1 MKTIKTASK
10 SAYYKMSSF
19 IFLYFFTWSSSFGLY
34 ALWLGQKAGLDSMS
48 IGTVFAING
57 VFAVIMKPVYG
68 YIMDKIGMSKSL
80 LYFVVVISAMMAP
93 FFIYVYQPL
102 LEKHLMVGIIVGAFY
117 LSLGWY
123 AGVAASESYADR
135 FSRLYSM
142 EFGQIRM
149 WGSLGW
155 ALAASFSGI
164 LFNLSP
170 AWNFSLSSV
179 TSLLMLGVLLSLK
192 IGEEEL
198 RNNDVI
204 AQEKIVFGDVILLL
218 KNRKFW
224 MFSLYVAGV
233 AWMMFVA
240 EQQFSRYFVTFFS
253 TKEQGNAMYGY
264 LSTVQSGLEFLMMM
278 VIPFLVN
285 YFGAKRGLLLVGL
298 VVGLVVGLRLIASG
312 LTDDPLLISI
322 IKPFYGLEIALLLV
336 SVFKYIAEHFH
347 KRVNATMYLLGY
359 QAMIYVG
366 SIVVAPPAGYYYDR
380 IGFAHTYLIMGG
392 IALLFTLI
400 STLTL
405 SACHSRRDEKI
416 GIKPVA
422 APAITASAPLTT
434 VKR

>member
-1 MKTIKTASK
+1 MGA
-10 SAYYKMSSF
+10 
-19 IFLYFFTWSSSFGLY
+19 
-34 ALWLGQKAGLDSMS
+34 
-48 IGTVFAING
+48 VFAING
-57 VFAVIMKPVYG
+57 VFAVVMKPIYG

-80 LYFVVVISAMMAP
+80 LYFVVIVSAMMAP

-102 LEKHLMVGIIVGAFY
+102 LETHLMTGIIIGALY

-155 ALAASFSGI
+155 AVAASFSGL

-170 AWNFSLSSV
+170 AWNFSLSSLS
-179 TSLLMLGVLLSLK
+179 SLLMLGVLLSLK
-192 IGEEEL
+192 IGDAEM
-198 RNNDVI
+198 RNNNVI
-204 AQEKIVFGDVILLL
+204 SQDKIVFSDVILLL

-233 AWMMFVA
+233 AWVMFVA
-240 EQQFSRYFVTFFS
+240 EQQFSRYFVTFFP

-264 LSTVQSGLEFLMMM
+264 LSTVQSGTEFLMMM

-285 YFGAKRGLLLVGL
+285 YFGAKKGLLMVGV
-298 VVGLVVGLRLIASG
+298 VVGVRLIASG
-312 LTDDPLLISI
+312 LTNDPLIISI
-322 IKPFYGLEIALLLV
+322 IKPFYGLEIALILV

-366 SIVVAPPAGYYYDR
+366 SIVVAPPAGYFYDR

-392 IALLFTLI
+392 IALCFTLI
-400 STLTL
+400 SAFTL
-405 SACHSRRDEKI
+405 SACHSRRNGVVQAPTPPE
-416 GIKPVA
+416 VNA
-422 APAITASAPLTT
+422 AAPLTP
-434 VKR
+434 VKH

>member
-1 MKTIKTASK
+1 MKAIKTASK

-34 ALWLGQKAGLDSMS
+34 ALWLGQKAGLDSIS

-80 LYFVVVISAMMAP
+80 LYFVVLVSALMAP
-93 FFIYVYQPL
+93 FFIFVYQPL
-102 LEKHLMVGIIVGAFY
+102 LESHLMTGIIVGALY

-135 FSRLYSM
+135 FSRLYHM
-142 EFGQIRM
+142 EFGQVRM

-155 ALAASFSGI
+155 ALAASFSGV

-170 AWNFSLSSV
+170 AWNFGLSSA
-179 TSLLMLGVLLSLK
+179 TSLVMLGVLLSLK
-192 IGEEEL
+192 IGSEEL
-198 RNNDVI
+198 KNNDVI
-204 AQEKIVFGDVILLL
+204 AQQKIVFSDVILLL

-240 EQQFSRYFVTFFS
+240 EQQFSRYFVTFFD
-253 TKEQGNAMYGY
+253 TKEQGNAWYGY
-264 LSTVQSGLEFLMMM
+264 LSTVQSGFEFLMMM
-278 VIPFLVN
+278 AIPFLVN
-285 YFGAKRGLLLVGL
+285 YFGAKKGLLMVGA
-298 VVGLVVGLRLIASG
+298 VVGIRLIASG
-312 LTDDPLLISI
+312 LTNDPLLISI
-322 IKPFYGLEIALLLV
+322 IKPFYGLEISLLLI
-336 SVFKYIAEHFH
+336 SVFKYIAEHFS

-366 SIVVAPPAGYYYDR
+366 SIVIAPPAGYLYQR
-380 IGFAHTYLIMGG
+380 IGFEHTYLIMGG
-392 IALLFTLI
+392 IALFFTLV
-400 STLTL
+400 SAFTL
-405 SACHSRRDEKI
+405 SACQSRRDGTPAPEKS
-416 GIKPVA
+416 PDELTELT
-422 APAITASAPLTT
+422 PA
-434 VKR
+434 KH

>member
-1 MKTIKTASK
+1 MKAIKTASK

-34 ALWLGQKAGLDSMS
+34 ALWLGQKAGLDSIS

-80 LYFVVVISAMMAP
+80 LYFVVLVSALMAP
-93 FFIYVYQPL
+93 FFIFVYQPL
-102 LEKHLMVGIIVGAFY
+102 LESHLMTGIIVGALY

-135 FSRLYSM
+135 FSRLYHM
-142 EFGQIRM
+142 EFGQVRM

-155 ALAASFSGI
+155 ALAASFSGV

-170 AWNFSLSSV
+170 AWNFGLSSA
-179 TSLLMLGVLLSLK
+179 TSLVMLGVLLSLK
-192 IGEEEL
+192 IGSEEL
-198 RNNDVI
+198 KNNDVI
-204 AQEKIVFGDVILLL
+204 AQQKIVFSDVILLL

-240 EQQFSRYFVTFFS
+240 EQQFSRYFVTFFD
-253 TKEQGNAMYGY
+253 TKEQGNAWYGY
-264 LSTVQSGLEFLMMM
+264 LSTVQSGFEFLMMM
-278 VIPFLVN
+278 AIPFLVN
-285 YFGAKRGLLLVGL
+285 YFGAKKGLLMVGA
-298 VVGLVVGLRLIASG
+298 VVGIRLIASG
-312 LTDDPLLISI
+312 LTNDPLLISI
-322 IKPFYGLEIALLLV
+322 IKPFYGLEISLLLI
-336 SVFKYIAEHFH
+336 SVFKYIAEHFS

-366 SIVVAPPAGYYYDR
+366 SIVIAPPAGYLYQR
-380 IGFAHTYLIMGG
+380 IGFEHTYLIMGG
-392 IALLFTLI
+392 IALFFTLV
-400 STLTL
+400 SAFTL
-405 SACHSRRDEKI
+405 SACQSRHDGTPAPEKSPDELTELT
-416 GIKPVA
+416 
-422 APAITASAPLTT
+422 PA
-434 VKR
+434 KH

>member
-1 MKTIKTASK
+1 MKAIKTASK
-10 SAYYKMSSF
+10 TAYYKMSSF

-34 ALWLGQKAGLDSMS
+34 ALWLGQKAGLDSVT
-48 IGTVFAING
+48 IGTVFAVNG

-80 LYFVVVISAMMAP
+80 LYFVVLVSALMAP
-93 FFIYVYQPL
+93 FFIFVYQPL
-102 LEKHLMVGIIVGAFY
+102 LDSHLMAGIVAGALY

-135 FSRLYSM
+135 FSRLYHM
-142 EFGQIRM
+142 EFGQVRM

-155 ALAASFSGI
+155 ALAASFSGV

-170 AWNFSLSSV
+170 AWNFGLSSA
-179 TSLLMLGVLLSLK
+179 TSLVMLVVLLSLK
-192 IGEEEL
+192 IGDEEL
-198 RNNDVI
+198 KDNDVI
-204 AQEKIVFGDVILLL
+204 SQQKIMFSDVILLL

-240 EQQFSRYFVTFFS
+240 EQQFSRYFVTFFD
-253 TKEQGNAMYGY
+253 TKEQGNAWYGY

-285 YFGAKRGLLLVGL
+285 YFGAKKSLLLVGVL
-298 VVGLVVGLRLIASG
+298 VGLRLIASG
-312 LTDDPLLISI
+312 LTSDPLLISI

-336 SVFKYIAEHFH
+336 SVFKYIAEHFS

-366 SIVVAPPAGYYYDR
+366 SIVVAPPAGYFYDR
-380 IGFAHTYLIMGG
+380 IGFEHTYLFMGG
-392 IALLFTLI
+392 IALCFTLI
-400 STLTL
+400 SAFTL
-405 SACHSRRDEKI
+405 SACQSLRS
-416 GIKPVA
+416 G
-422 APAITASAPLTT
+422 APAPVQAFEKSAELAPL
-434 VKR
+434 KR

>member
-1 MKTIKTASK
+1 MKAIKTASK

-34 ALWLGQKAGLDSMS
+34 ALWLGQKAGLDSIS

-80 LYFVVVISAMMAP
+80 LYFVVLVSALMAP
-93 FFIYVYQPL
+93 FFIFVYQPL
-102 LEKHLMVGIIVGAFY
+102 LESHLTVGIIVGALY

-135 FSRLYSM
+135 FSRLYHM
-142 EFGQIRM
+142 EFGQVRM

-155 ALAASFSGI
+155 ALAASFSGV

-170 AWNFSLSSV
+170 AWNFGLSSA
-179 TSLLMLGVLLSLK
+179 TSLVMLGVLLSLK
-192 IGEEEL
+192 IGSEEL
-198 RNNDVI
+198 KNNDVI
-204 AQEKIVFGDVILLL
+204 AQQKIVFSDVILLL

-240 EQQFSRYFVTFFS
+240 EQQFSRYFVTFFE
-253 TKEQGNAMYGY
+253 TKEQGNAWYGY
-264 LSTVQSGLEFLMMM
+264 LSTVQSGFEFLMMM
-278 VIPFLVN
+278 AIPFLVN
-285 YFGAKRGLLLVGL
+285 YFGAKKGLLMVGA
-298 VVGLVVGLRLIASG
+298 VVGIRLIASG
-312 LTDDPLLISI
+312 LTNDPLLISI
-322 IKPFYGLEIALLLV
+322 IKPFYGLEISLLLI
-336 SVFKYIAEHFH
+336 SVFKYIAEHFS

-366 SIVVAPPAGYYYDR
+366 SIVIAPPAGYLYQR
-380 IGFAHTYLIMGG
+380 IGFEHTYLIMGG
-392 IALLFTLI
+392 IALFFTLV
-400 STLTL
+400 SAFTL
-405 SACHSRRDEKI
+405 SACQSRRDGTPAPEKS
-416 GIKPVA
+416 PDELTELT
-422 APAITASAPLTT
+422 PA
-434 VKR
+434 KH

>member
-1 MKTIKTASK
+1 MKAIKTASK
-10 SAYYKMSSF
+10 SAYSKMSSF

-80 LYFVVVISAMMAP
+80 LYFVVVISALMAP
-93 FFIYVYQPL
+93 FFIFIYQPL
-102 LEKHLMVGIIVGAFY
+102 LESHLMIGIIVGALY

-135 FSRLYSM
+135 FSRLYHM
-142 EFGQIRM
+142 EFGQVRM

-155 ALAASFSGI
+155 ALAASFSGV

-170 AWNFSLSSV
+170 AWNFGLSSV
-179 TSLLMLGVLLSLK
+179 TSLVMLCVLLSLK
-192 IGEEEL
+192 IGDEEL
-198 RNNDVI
+198 KNNDVI
-204 AQEKIVFGDVILLL
+204 AQQKIVFSDVILLL

-240 EQQFSRYFVTFFS
+240 EQQFSRYFVTFFD
-253 TKEQGNAMYGY
+253 TKEQGNAWYGY
-264 LSTVQSGLEFLMMM
+264 LSTVQSGFEFLMMM

-285 YFGAKRGLLLVGL
+285 YFGAKKSLLMVGALVGI
-298 VVGLVVGLRLIASG
+298 RLIASG
-312 LTDDPLLISI
+312 LTNDPLLISI
-322 IKPFYGLEIALLLV
+322 IKPFYGLEISLLLI
-336 SVFKYIAEHFH
+336 SVFKYIAEHFS

-366 SIVVAPPAGYYYDR
+366 SIVVAPPAGYLYQR
-380 IGFAHTYLIMGG
+380 IGFEHTYLMMGA
-392 IALLFTLI
+392 IALFFTLV
-400 STLTL
+400 SAFTL
-405 SACHSRRDEKI
+405 SACQSRRN
-416 GIKPVA
+416 GTP
-422 APAITASAPLTT
+422 APAEISEELTELT
-434 VKR
+434 PAKH

>member
-1 MKTIKTASK
+1 MKAIKTASK
-10 SAYYKMSSF
+10 AAYYKMSGF

-34 ALWLGQKAGLDSMS
+34 ALWLGQKAGLDSVT
-48 IGTVFAING
+48 IGTVFAVNG

-80 LYFVVVISAMMAP
+80 LYFVVLVSALMAP
-93 FFIYVYQPL
+93 FFIFVYQPL
-102 LEKHLMVGIIVGAFY
+102 LDSHLMTGIIVGALY

-135 FSRLYSM
+135 FSRLYHM
-142 EFGQIRM
+142 EFGQVRM

-155 ALAASFSGI
+155 ALAASFSGV

-170 AWNFSLSSV
+170 AWNFGLSSA
-179 TSLLMLGVLLSLK
+179 TSLVMLAVLLSLK
-192 IGEEEL
+192 IGDEEL
-198 RNNDVI
+198 KDNDVI
-204 AQEKIVFGDVILLL
+204 SQQKIMFSDVILLL

-240 EQQFSRYFVTFFS
+240 EQQFSRYFVTFFD
-253 TKEQGNAMYGY
+253 TKEQGNAWYGY

-285 YFGAKRGLLLVGL
+285 YFGAKKSLLLVGAL
-298 VVGLVVGLRLIASG
+298 VGLRLIASG
-312 LTDDPLLISI
+312 LTSDPLLISI

-336 SVFKYIAEHFH
+336 SVFKYIAEHFS

-366 SIVVAPPAGYYYDR
+366 SIVVAPPAGYFYDR
-380 IGFAHTYLIMGG
+380 IGFEHTYLFMGG
-392 IALLFTLI
+392 IALCFTLI
-400 STLTL
+400 SAFTL
-405 SACHSRRDEKI
+405 SACQSLRN
-416 GIKPVA
+416 GSP
-422 APAITASAPLTT
+422 APAETPEHSPELASL
-434 VKR
+434 KR

>member
-1 MKTIKTASK
+1 MKAIKTASK
-10 SAYYKMSSF
+10 PAYYKMSGF

-34 ALWLGQKAGLDSMS
+34 ALWLGQKAGLDSVT
-48 IGTVFAING
+48 IGTVFAVNG

-80 LYFVVVISAMMAP
+80 LYFVVLVSALMAP
-93 FFIYVYQPL
+93 FFIFVYQPL
-102 LEKHLMVGIIVGAFY
+102 LDSHLMTGIIVGALY

-135 FSRLYSM
+135 FSRLYHM
-142 EFGQIRM
+142 EFGQVRM

-155 ALAASFSGI
+155 ALAASFSGV

-170 AWNFSLSSV
+170 AWNFGLSSA
-179 TSLLMLGVLLSLK
+179 TSLVMLAVLLSLK
-192 IGEEEL
+192 IGDEEL
-198 RNNDVI
+198 KDNDVI
-204 AQEKIVFGDVILLL
+204 SQQKIMFSDVILLL

-240 EQQFSRYFVTFFS
+240 EQQFSRYFVTFFD
-253 TKEQGNAMYGY
+253 TKEQGNAWYGY

-285 YFGAKRGLLLVGL
+285 YFGAKKSLLLVGTL
-298 VVGLVVGLRLIASG
+298 VGLRLIASG
-312 LTDDPLLISI
+312 LTSDPLLISI

-336 SVFKYIAEHFH
+336 SVFKYIAEHFS

-366 SIVVAPPAGYYYDR
+366 SIVVAPPAGYFYDR
-380 IGFAHTYLIMGG
+380 IGFEHTYLFMGG
-392 IALLFTLI
+392 IALCFTLI
-400 STLTL
+400 SAFTL
-405 SACHSRRDEKI
+405 SACQSLRHGS
-416 GIKPVA
+416 P
-422 APAITASAPLTT
+422 APAETPEHSPELAPL
-434 VKR
+434 KR

>member
-1 MKTIKTASK
+1 MKAIKTASK
-10 SAYYKMSSF
+10 AAYYKMSGF

-34 ALWLGQKAGLDSMS
+34 ALWLGQKAGLDSVT
-48 IGTVFAING
+48 IGTVFAVNG

-80 LYFVVVISAMMAP
+80 LYFVVLVSALMAP
-93 FFIYVYQPL
+93 FFIFVYQPL
-102 LEKHLMVGIIVGAFY
+102 LDSHLMTGIIVGALY

-135 FSRLYSM
+135 FSRLYHM
-142 EFGQIRM
+142 EFGQVRM

-155 ALAASFSGI
+155 ALAASFSGV

-170 AWNFSLSSV
+170 AWNFGLSSA
-179 TSLLMLGVLLSLK
+179 TSLVMLAVLLSLK
-192 IGEEEL
+192 IGDEEL
-198 RNNDVI
+198 KDNDVI
-204 AQEKIVFGDVILLL
+204 SQQKIMFSDVILLL

-240 EQQFSRYFVTFFS
+240 EQQFSRYFVTFFD
-253 TKEQGNAMYGY
+253 TKEQGNAWYGY

-278 VIPFLVN
+278 VIPLLVN
-285 YFGAKRGLLLVGL
+285 YFGAKKSLLLVG
-298 VVGLVVGLRLIASG
+298 GLVGLRLLASG
-312 LTDDPLLISI
+312 LTSDPLLISI

-336 SVFKYIAEHFH
+336 SVFKYIAEHFS

-366 SIVVAPPAGYYYDR
+366 SIVVAPPAGYFYDR
-380 IGFAHTYLIMGG
+380 IGFEHTYLFMGG
-392 IALLFTLI
+392 IALCFTLI
-400 STLTL
+400 SAFTL
-405 SACHSRRDEKI
+405 SACQSLRN
-416 GIKPVA
+416 GSP
-422 APAITASAPLTT
+422 APAETLENSPELAPL
-434 VKR
+434 KR